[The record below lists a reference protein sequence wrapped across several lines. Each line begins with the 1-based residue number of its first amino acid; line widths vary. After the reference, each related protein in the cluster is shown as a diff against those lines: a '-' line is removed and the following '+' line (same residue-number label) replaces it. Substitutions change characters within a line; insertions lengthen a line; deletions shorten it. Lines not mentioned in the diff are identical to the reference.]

1 MNERTN
7 EPTSDYR
14 CSAWFRNGLPQ
25 DNPLPVLN
33 LAPDWR
39 EFGVYGK
46 QVWAP
51 VGKPVHLRM
60 RPTAAQGKSVTLSYS
75 SALLILP
82 LKTRSFPS

>member
-1 MNERTN
+1 MF
-7 EPTSDYR
+7 SL
-14 CSAWFRNGLPQ
+14 AFRNGLPQ
-25 DNPLPVLN
+25 DNPLPVLS

-60 RPTAAQGKSVTLSYS
+60 RPTAAQGKSVSHLLSHSSYS